1 MSSNILLPVGGL
13 LVVLFTGWRMRRED
27 VKDELSSGG
36 TVALSRQLFSAIMF
50 AVKFLAPIAI
60 SIVLLNSIG
69 LIRLF

>member
-1 MSSNILLPVGGL
+1 
-13 LVVLFTGWRMRRED
+13 MRRED